1 MEHRPQSSPKD
12 PKEPSTLRSTCL
24 FESSVHSNAKEVS
37 GETADPL
44 SSGGGVSR
52 EIKKPNPLIPAPRR
66 QQRVSALRKR
76 VVGVKE
82 LVDLIGGLD
91 LEASIKAEIHV
102 MDYGGHGDLA

>member
-1 MEHRPQSSPKD
+1 M
-12 PKEPSTLRSTCL
+12 
-24 FESSVHSNAKEVS
+24 HSEAQEVS

-52 EIKKPNPLIPAPRR
+52 EIKKPNPLIPGPRR
-66 QQRVSALRKR
+66 QTRVRALRER

-91 LEASIKAEIHV
+91 LEAAFKAEIHD